1 MDCYVVILVVVYV
14 VVVVVV
20 FWGQFSKTSHL
31 VYAGF
36 LGIALHGVPGI
47 GFTIVW
53 VVVLVVVVM
62 VVVVVAVFVVIR
74 GPFSKTDHVVYAR
87 FLEIGVFWK
96 SWLPHVGKT
105 ISFRGIIA
113 CRASWGTLRLQ
124 VLGWMPETARR
135 KLAVVSP

>member
-1 MDCYVVILVVVYV
+1 MLVVVV
-14 VVVVVV
+14 VAMVVVVV
-20 FWGQFSKTSHL
+20 F
-31 VYAGF
+31 
-36 LGIALHGVPGI
+36 
-47 GFTIVW
+47 
-53 VVVLVVVVM
+53 VVLQ
-62 VVVVVAVFVVIR
+62 

-105 ISFRGIIA
+105 NSFKSIIA

-135 KLAVVSP
+135 KLAVISPWWGGSAGAQDCGIRRVGARFWSGFGLGFGQL